1 MSAMLPRLFDDS
13 VFDVFD
19 PFADFGRGHN
29 RVFGKHASHLMKTD
43 IRETDSFYKFS
54 IDLPGFKKE
63 DVSAELKDG
72 YLTVTA
78 VKSHQDEEKNE
89 EGKLIRQ
96 ERYSGNV
103 SRSFYVGENLEEK
116 DIHAKFENGTLTLT
130 FPKELEK
137 KAVEEK
143 HFVSIE
149 G

>member
-1 MSAMLPRLFDDS
+1 MLPRIFGEDLFDD
-13 VFDVFD
+13 FFND
-19 PFADFGRGHN
+19 DFMMRPMRN
-29 RVFGKHASHLMKTD
+29 TVPQMMKTD
-43 IRETDSFYKFS
+43 VRELDGAYELDM
-54 IDLPGFKKE
+54 DLPGFKKE
-63 DVSAELKDG
+63 DIKVDLKDG
-72 YLTVTA
+72 TLTISAARNAETN
-78 VKSHQDEEKNE
+78 EKDDN
-89 EGKLIRQ
+89 GKLIRQ